1 MRFFPFLVIA
11 LVLRIIPC
19 QAQEMGTF
27 TDPRD
32 GQTYKTVKI
41 GERWWMAQNLAYIP
55 RVYPVNS
62 EEGIYVYNFRG
73 YDPDSAMKT
82 VEYQTYGCLYSWK
95 LASTVCPEGWHLP
108 TDEEW
113 KLLERSLGMSLSESD
128 SVNWRRSGRVDLKIM
143 SAEWGNDNQGNNVS
157 GFSALPGGI
166 SFTNEYMPDTI
177 FGLIREAADFW
188 TSTAANDKKAW
199 TRGVYVK
206 TTGLGRGPY
215 YYCDG
220 LSVRCVRN

>member
-55 RVYPVNS
+55 RVY
-62 EEGIYVYNFRG
+62 
-73 YDPDSAMKT
+73 
-82 VEYQTYGCLYSWK
+82 
-95 LASTVCPEGWHLP
+95 P